1 MNIHGRQ
8 IVFNIHRT
16 GAFSFSP
23 PYLTLF
29 YLLCPFF
36 GPQVTIIIIYVVK
49 LMHQSLSSMFRHV
62 RCFDAVNVQVWVMFE
77 VPHEM

>member
-8 IVFNIHRT
+8 IVFIEQVHFP
-16 GAFSFSP
+16 FS

-29 YLLCPFF
+29 YLLCPFFF

-49 LMHQSLSSMFRHV
+49 LMHQSLLRMFRHV
-62 RCFDAVNVQVWVMFE
+62 PCIDAVNVQVWVMFE